1 MEAMRWKL
9 QLESSNGPESGEAS
23 TESPRWYTDGLPE
36 LNRAAKFLA
45 QLRAEVQA
53 NGDLHLEKQKDL
65 IVTVF
70 GNDFYNSLTEWGP
83 ILTVEILGSE
93 QMQSH
98 SERFKHPLPASV
110 VLPAKVTAAAGRLRW
125 DMMVK
130 VLNLKLQEISEH
142 YRFRDRSAGAAEPT
156 QTVALDGVNRYLTST
171 RRELEHAVEWYWD
184 LLEKGL

>member
-1 MEAMRWKL
+1 MRWKL
-9 QLESSNGPESGEAS
+9 QLESGNGPESGEAS

-93 QMQSH
+93 QCSRTRKG
-98 SERFKHPLPASV
+98 SPLPASV
-110 VLPAKVTAAAGRLRW
+110 VLLHKLGLGWTSTLGHDGQML
-125 DMMVK
+125 
-130 VLNLKLQEISEH
+130 LNL
-142 YRFRDRSAGAAEPT
+142 RVAG
-156 QTVALDGVNRYLTST
+156 D
-171 RRELEHAVEWYWD
+171 
-184 LLEKGL
+184 